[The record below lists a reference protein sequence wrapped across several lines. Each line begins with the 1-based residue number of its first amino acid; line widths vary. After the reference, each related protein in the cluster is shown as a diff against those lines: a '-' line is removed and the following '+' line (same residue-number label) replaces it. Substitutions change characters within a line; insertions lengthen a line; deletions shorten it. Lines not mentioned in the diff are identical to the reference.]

1 MCNLC
6 MYCTSFGTVDVWLTT
21 YHFLYLQG
29 DCCNSNFTRVGKNCI
44 NASKEMMNYDQ
55 AKRNCSEMGSQVIE
69 FENGQELNEVCSEF
83 ANTVVGPLP
92 DF

>member
-1 MCNLC
+1 
-6 MYCTSFGTVDVWLTT
+6 MYSCLAESGSPLII
-21 YHFLYLQG
+21 FLFHLQG

-69 FENGQELNEVCSEF
+69 FKNGQELSEVSSDF
-83 ANTVVGPLP
+83 ANIIASPPTY
-92 DF
+92 FKH